1 MGYFVQSYIPNK
13 NLLGMMG
20 QDLIMAALIFD
31 PALSLEAAY
40 VESCMHCPSNCLIE
54 SDKLGYHSRG
64 TM

>member
-1 MGYFVQSYIPNK
+1 
-13 NLLGMMG
+13 MMG